1 MYNQD
6 KFIEILKKCLRDYS
20 LNEYSRIAGVDAGYI
35 SRILNRKRK
44 NPPSPSVLKKIAD
57 TSIGITTYEELME
70 ICGYITR
77 DTTFKKITNSLESSS
92 DDSFFT
98 VPLFASED
106 GKLYKTKQN
115 VMLPIKWNGTDSYL
129 AYIASDDSMAPL
141 LNVGDI
147 AVVEQQQTNDFENGK
162 TYLLESENKILI
174 RKIIDIG
181 NFLELHAM
189 NPYYLAIRTTK
200 DKIRIIG
207 KVIKAE
213 NQSAFK

>member
-35 SRILNRKRK
+35 SRILNKKRK

-70 ICGYITR
+70 ICGYIAR
-77 DTTFKKITNSLESSS
+77 DTTFKKITNSLNHSYSN
-92 DDSFFT
+92 SFFT
-98 VPLFASED
+98 VPLFISKD
-106 GKLYKTKQN
+106 GNLYKTKQD
-115 VMLPIKWNGTDSYL
+115 VMLPIKWDGDHSYF
-129 AYIASDDSMAPL
+129 AYTASDDSMAPL
-141 LNVGDI
+141 LNIDDI
-147 AVVEQQQTNDFENGK
+147 AIIEKQETNEFENGK
-162 TYLLESENKILI
+162 TYLLELENKILI
-174 RKIIDIG
+174 RKIIDTG
-181 NFLELHAM
+181 NSLELHSM
-189 NPYYLAIRTTK
+189 NPYYPIIKTTK
-200 DKIRIIG
+200 DKIKIIG